1 MADIIFVEVPPATH
15 VDSGTADLSEIAAV
29 SSNRGSV
36 DDVLIRCLDVT
47 LALLA
52 ILFFA
57 PLFGAIALAVRLS
70 GPGPLIFK
78 QKRLGKGGQPFP
90 CYKFRTMR
98 IDAEEVLA
106 SLLASNPVIRAEW
119 ARDHKLR
126 NDPRVSKIGNLLRRT
141 SLDELP
147 QLFNVLKGQM
157 SVVGPRPITDHESV
171 RYGRYFTSYLAVRP
185 GITGVWQISGRSRT
199 TYRRRVACDI
209 VYARKRSLSTNV
221 RIIAVTI
228 PMVLIARG
236 AY

>member
-1 MADIIFVEVPPATH
+1 MTQADQSTATRSMRASIIVN
-15 VDSGTADLSEIAAV
+15 DSW
-29 SSNRGSV
+29 
-36 DDVLIRCLDVT
+36 DDRLIRCLDVAI
-47 LALLA
+47 ALVAL
-52 ILFFA
+52 ILLA
-57 PLFGAIALAVRLS
+57 PLFGLIAVAVRIS
-70 GPGPLIFK
+70 GGGPLMFK
-78 QKRLGKGGQPFP
+78 QQRVGRGGVVFP

-106 SLLASNPVIRAEW
+106 ALLASDPVIRAEW

-147 QLFNVLKGQM
+147 QLLNVLQGRM
-157 SVVGPRPITDHESV
+157 SIVGPRPITERECV
-171 RYGRYFTSYLAVRP
+171 RYGRYFEFYLAVRP
-185 GITGVWQISGRSRT
+185 GITGVWQISGRSST

-209 VYARKRSLSTNV
+209 VYARTRSLATNV